1 MAASGIS
8 VHLLPSLIPPGA
20 LDGGVAVA
28 IDALRATTV
37 MVRALASGCRG
48 IVPCLEIDEARDRA
62 AAFPRG
68 EALLGGERKGLPIPG
83 FDLGNSPREYTP
95 ERCAGKT
102 LVMTTTNGTRAIH
115 AAKGADRALI
125 AAFANRA
132 AVAAAL
138 KDEARPIHLI
148 AAGTEGFISLED
160 TLVAGALADLLGRL
174 GGHRPNNDE
183 AVIAAMAWR
192 DAIGEGGADPA
203 RLADRLRLGR
213 GGRNVEA
220 IGLGP
225 DIDDV
230 ARLDSIDLVAAWD
243 RAQDRIIRI

>member
-1 MAASGIS
+1 MAAPGIS

-20 LDGGVAVA
+20 LAGGVAVA

-37 MVRALASGCRG
+37 MARALASGCLSV
-48 IVPCLEIDEARDRA
+48 VPCLEIEDARA
-62 AAFPRG
+62 AAASFPPG
-68 EALLGGERKGLPIPG
+68 GAILGGERGGLPIPG

-95 ERCAGKT
+95 GRCSGKV

-115 AAKGADRALI
+115 AATAADRVLI

-132 AVAAAL
+132 AVAEAL
-138 KDEARPIHLI
+138 KDEDRPIHLI

-160 TLVAGALADLLGRL
+160 TLVAGALADALAGRFRL
-174 GGHRPNNDE
+174 ANDE
-183 AVIAAMAWR
+183 AVIAASAWR
-192 DAIGEGGADPA
+192 DAAGPGAPDPA
-203 RLADRLRLGR
+203 RLAARLREGR

-225 DIDDV
+225 DIDEV
-230 ARLDSIDLVAAWD
+230 AEVDSLPLVAEWD
-243 RAQDRIIRI
+243 RARSRIIRA